1 MCRRGRQYGQKP
13 EYHKHGDEKRDKF
26 FHSETVLRIFLS
38 ARQSIGHMSILAL
51 RILNVNRYI
60 NHLYCISAKHDSERE
75 TEQKGW
81 PETTKSVKTSQKM
94 YIVAELLTM
103 GRKSVLICLEF
114 SNA

>member
-13 EYHKHGDEKRDKF
+13 ECHKHGDEKRDEF

-60 NHLYCISAKHDSERE
+60 NHLYCISAKNDSERE
-75 TEQKGW
+75 TEQKKMARND
-81 PETTKSVKTSQKM
+81 EKRQNKSKNVYCCGT
-94 YIVAELLTM
+94 VDNGAEKCFNM
-103 GRKSVLICLEF
+103 P
-114 SNA
+114 

>member
-1 MCRRGRQYGQKP
+1 MSTDILIIYIAFPQKMIRNGRQNK
-13 EYHKHGDEKRDKF
+13 
-26 FHSETVLRIFLS
+26 
-38 ARQSIGHMSILAL
+38 
-51 RILNVNRYI
+51 
-60 NHLYCISAKHDSERE
+60 
-75 TEQKGW
+75 KGW

>member
-1 MCRRGRQYGQKP
+1 MCRRGRQYGKKP
-13 EYHKHGDEKRDKF
+13 EYHKHGDEKRDEF

-60 NHLYCISAKHDSERE
+60 NHLYCISAKNDSERE
-75 TEQKGW
+75 TEQEGW
-81 PETTKSVKTSQKM
+81 PEATINVKISQKM